1 MSDPLS
7 RVPARNIL
15 LVEDEGFLRRIF
27 KGRLVKEGYEVTDV
41 ESAERALER
50 LPELRPDL
58 IILDLYLPKMS
69 GFDFLKLLKADPA
82 LRDIPV
88 VILSGLGQESDIRK
102 GLELGALEYVVK
114 ANVSPRELLAKISK
128 LLARKAGGQPQ
139 EG

>member
-1 MSDPLS
+1 
-7 RVPARNIL
+7 VPARKIL

-69 GFDFLKLLKADPA
+69 GFDLLKLLKADPA

-128 LLARKAGGQPQ
+128 LLARKAGDQPQ